1 MFKSGKEQA
10 MKTRIIGGLTLLV
23 LITYMAG
30 CETKAGT
37 GAAVGAGGGA
47 LAGQAIGRNTEGT
60 LIGAGVGAVGG
71 YLIGN
76 EMDKSESRNQQALA
90 VEQANTRIIDVPNS
104 NGSITPVTIRRVGGY
119 WVGPRGEQYSTLP
132 TADQLKPVY
141 GF

>member
-1 MFKSGKEQA
+1 MR
-10 MKTRIIGGLTLLV
+10 TRIIGGLMV
-23 LITYMAG
+23 LGLMAYMAG

-47 LAGQAIGRNTEGT
+47 LAGQAIGGDTEGT

-76 EMDKSESRNQQALA
+76 EMDKSDARDQQALA
-90 VEQANTRIIDVPNS
+90 VEQANTRIVDVANS
-104 NGSITPVTIRRVGGY
+104 NGSTTPVTLRRVGGY